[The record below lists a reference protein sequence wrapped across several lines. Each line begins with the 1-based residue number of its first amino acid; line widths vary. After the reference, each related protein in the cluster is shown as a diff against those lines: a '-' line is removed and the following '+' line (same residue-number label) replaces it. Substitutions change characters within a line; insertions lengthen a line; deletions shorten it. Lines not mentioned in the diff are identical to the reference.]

1 MVDQNGACL
10 PPGKEGELMVF
21 SPVRMLGYLKMDK
34 ESEEYF
40 DEEGFARTGD
50 LATYD
55 KDGKVT
61 IVGRLKDQIT

>member
-1 MVDQNGACL
+1 
-10 PPGKEGELMVF
+10 MVF